1 MHKTLLHVSY
11 SVFRRVFRTTVQE
24 TERLVIVVQETLDKL
39 KSSPGVL
46 AVILTDL
53 DGAIL
58 YTASDMDI
66 APPLVRG
73 MILSFAGYMQQMVTQ
88 LDMGKLTELDVETTT
103 GRIMMVQAKGNVLS
117 ILTTRQSNLGTF
129 KIALGRA
136 LKDLSESS

>member
-1 MHKTLLHVSY
+1 
-11 SVFRRVFRTTVQE
+11 VFQTTFRE
-24 TERLVIVVQETLDKL
+24 TERLVIVVQETLDRL

-66 APPLVRG
+66 TPPLVRG
-73 MILSFAGYMQQMVTQ
+73 MILSFAGYMQQIVTQ

-103 GRIMMVQAKGNVLS
+103 GRIMMVRTKGNILS
-117 ILTTRQSNLGTF
+117 ILTTRQSNLGTVR
-129 KIALGRA
+129 IALGRA
-136 LKDLSESS
+136 LKDLSECA

>member
-1 MHKTLLHVSY
+1 M
-11 SVFRRVFRTTVQE
+11 
-24 TERLVIVVQETLDKL
+24 VQETLDKL

>member
-1 MHKTLLHVSY
+1 M
-11 SVFRRVFRTTVQE
+11 
-24 TERLVIVVQETLDKL
+24 IVVQETLDRL

-66 APPLVRG
+66 VPPLVRG
-73 MILSFAGYMQQMVTQ
+73 MILSFAGYMQQIVTQ

-103 GRIMMVQAKGNVLS
+103 GRIMMVRTKGNVLS
-117 ILTTRQSNLGTF
+117 ILTTRQSNLGIIR
-129 KIALGRA
+129 IAMGRA
-136 LKDLSESS
+136 LKDLSECA

>member
-1 MHKTLLHVSY
+1 
-11 SVFRRVFRTTVQE
+11 VFQTTVRE
-24 TERLVIVVQETLDKL
+24 TERLVIVVQEALDKL

-73 MILSFAGYMQQMVTQ
+73 MILSFAGYMQQIVTQ

-103 GRIMMVQAKGNVLS
+103 GRIMTVRTKGNSLAV
-117 ILTTRQSNLGTF
+117 LTTRQSNLGTIR
-129 KIALGRA
+129 IAMGRA
-136 LKDLSESS
+136 LKDLSECS

>member
-1 MHKTLLHVSY
+1 MFQTT
-11 SVFRRVFRTTVQE
+11 FRE

-39 KSSPGVL
+39 KSSSGVL

-66 APPLVRG
+66 TPPLVRG
-73 MILSFAGYMQQMVTQ
+73 MILSFAGYMQQIVIQ

-103 GRIMMVQAKGNVLS
+103 GRIMMVRTKDKVLS
-117 ILTTRQSNLGTF
+117 ILTTKQSNLGTVR
-129 KIALGRA
+129 IALGRA
-136 LKDLSESS
+136 LKDLSERA